1 VIRLKATKLKAAKQI
16 IISILLVLTMVGF
29 FPAAALA
36 SQTQPTVSAEASILI
51 DMKTGTVLFEKN
63 ADKIM
68 EPASITKVMTGL
80 LTIENLDLGQTVTVP
95 EGLHVPGN
103 GMNLVAGET
112 LTVKDLLYGMMVHSS
127 NDAAVVLSLQ
137 LASSSQAFN
146 QMADERAAQMGAT
159 HTVFKNPNG
168 LNNVT
173 GHVTTARD
181 LALICNEAM
190 KNATF
195 REVVATAKVT
205 IPATNLSP
213 ERKYASTNKLLYDT
227 KTKLVVNG
235 VERTPKYDGI
245 LGIKTGETS
254 TAGLCVVAAAE
265 REGTSLLA
273 VVLDAP
279 DKDARF
285 ADSIA
290 LLDYG
295 FDNYYTYEAIK
306 DGTIVDKVAVYGS
319 SKLKVGAVVAGG
331 YFITLPKEASAS
343 LVTSK
348 IQLKEQLKAPMKKG
362 DQLGTISFYLAGDKV
377 GETPITAVEDVKSGG
392 PWTAFGISDLLA
404 YILMGAIGL
413 TLLVFGVGTKIR
425 RKKRKAQEKR
435 KRIEEA
441 RIAREQREEIENK
454 RRRDWP
460 Y

>member
-1 VIRLKATKLKAAKQI
+1 
-16 IISILLVLTMVGF
+16 
-29 FPAAALA
+29 
-36 SQTQPTVSAEASILI
+36 
-51 DMKTGTVLFEKN
+51 
-63 ADKIM
+63 
-68 EPASITKVMTGL
+68 
-80 LTIENLDLGQTVTVP
+80 
-95 EGLHVPGN
+95 
-103 GMNLVAGET
+103 
-112 LTVKDLLYGMMVHSS
+112 
-127 NDAAVVLSLQ
+127 
-137 LASSSQAFN
+137 
-146 QMADERAAQMGAT
+146 
-159 HTVFKNPNG
+159 
-168 LNNVT
+168 
-173 GHVTTARD
+173 
-181 LALICNEAM
+181 M

-205 IPATNLSP
+205 IPATNLSS

-279 DKDARF
+279 DKNARF

-306 DGTIVDKVAVYGS
+306 DGTILDKVAVAGS
-319 SKLKVGAVVAGG
+319 SKLKVGAVAPGG

-377 GETPITAVEDVKSGG
+377 GETPIAAVEDVKNGG

-404 YILMGAIGL
+404 YILMAAIVLFLLIFGA
-413 TLLVFGVGTKIR
+413 GTKIR

-435 KRIEEA
+435 KRVEEA